1 MISYLYTR
9 LRSDVGMT
17 TASAWLARVMTAVL
31 QILSVRVAIFMVGTD
46 QYSVIAIIVGLQ
58 AWFLLLDFGGS
69 FSFLNFASE
78 KQAVGKGAQDC
89 LACAL
94 LWSIASVLVGTL
106 LMNVLAAP
114 VADWLFQN
122 GKTFTTSTD
131 AETALR
137 IGGTLF
143 VIFANTQLIPRLWLA
158 EGRGYLANILPVL
171 GATITLLALH
181 LMPLLRTSHFYITTA
196 TVIFCLPNAIIQ
208 LACLVWV
215 AIRRGVTLNSC
226 NQDFL
231 KTFGTRAFQAFI
243 FSLQAAFT
251 LQIDYIILSQLAK
264 PADIVIY
271 SIFSRVFILL
281 SFVYTSVLTSI
292 WPVVSYNVV
301 HRQVGK
307 LRQSIK
313 HLFIFGTTFVGM
325 ASVAIYVFEKPL
337 LSLMTH
343 GEAIS
348 PPPYFVIL
356 LGFNQLAVL
365 WVSILS
371 QIMQVA
377 GRLKIMIN
385 ATFFQLVIS
394 VCLQYWLTTRLGI
407 IGIVAGVLLS
417 YLVGGLVPL
426 LFFVRNFLRKLEDEG
441 AVMLAPAN

>member
-1 MISYLYTR
+1 MISYFYTK
-9 LRSDVGMT
+9 LRSGAGMT
-17 TASAWLARVMTAVL
+17 TASAWLARVITAVL
-31 QILSVRVAIFMVGTD
+31 QILSVRAAIFLVGTN

-69 FSFLNFASE
+69 FSFLNYASE

-106 LMNVLAAP
+106 LLNILAAP
-114 VADWLFQN
+114 AANWLFQN
-122 GKTFTTSTD
+122 GKTFTKSAD

-171 GATITLLALH
+171 GAVTTLLAFYLLPVIGASH
-181 LMPLLRTSHFYITTA
+181 LDIV
-196 TVIFCLPNAIIQ
+196 TVILIFCFPNAFIQ

-215 AIRRGVTLNSC
+215 TLRRNIALSSC
-226 NQDFL
+226 NQSFF
-231 KTFGTRAFQAFI
+231 KTFQTRALQAFV
-243 FSLQAAFT
+243 FSLQAAIT
-251 LQIDYIILSQLAK
+251 LQIDYILLSQLAQ

-271 SIFSRVFILL
+271 SIFSRIFILL

-292 WPVVSYNVV
+292 WPILSYNIV
-301 HRQVGK
+301 HREVFK
-307 LRQSIK
+307 LRQGIK
-313 HLFIFGTTFVGM
+313 YLFIFGTVFVVF
-325 ASVAIYVFEKPL
+325 ASVAIYIFERPL

-343 GEAIS
+343 GQVIS
-348 PPPYFVIL
+348 PPPFLVIL
-356 LGFNQLAVL
+356 FGLNQLAIL

-377 GRLKIMIN
+377 GRLKVIIN

-394 VCLQYWLTTRLGI
+394 VGLQYWFTTRFGI
-407 IGIVAGVLLS
+407 TGIVAGVLLS
-417 YLVGGLVPL
+417 FLIGGLAPL
-426 LFFVRNFLRKLEDEG
+426 VFFVRNLLRSMENDD
-441 AVMLAPAN
+441 AAMPDPAH

>member
-9 LRSDVGMT
+9 LRSGVGMT
-17 TASAWLARVMTAVL
+17 TASAWLARVMTAAL
-31 QILSVRVAIFMVGTD
+31 QILSVRAAIFMVGTD
-46 QYSVIAIIVGLQ
+46 QYAVIAIIVGLQ

-106 LMNVLAAP
+106 LLNIVAAP
-114 VADWLFQN
+114 VANWLFQN
-122 GKTFTTSTD
+122 GKTFTTSAD

-171 GATITLLALH
+171 GAMITLLALH
-181 LMPLLRTSHFYITTA
+181 LMPYLQTTRFDITTV
-196 TVIFCLPNAIIQ
+196 TIIFCLPNAIIQ
-208 LACLVWV
+208 LACLVSV
-215 AIRRGVTLNSC
+215 TIRRGITLRSC

-231 KTFGTRAFQAFI
+231 KTYGTRAFQAFI

-292 WPVVSYNVV
+292 WPIVSYNIV
-301 HRQVGK
+301 HREVEK

-313 HLFIFGTTFVGM
+313 YLFIFGTTFVGA
-325 ASVAIYVFEKPL
+325 ASIAIYVFEKPL

-343 GEAIS
+343 GEVIS
-348 PPPYFVIL
+348 PPPFFVVL

-417 YLVGGLVPL
+417 YLIGGLVPL
-426 LFFVRNFLRKLEDEG
+426 LCFVRNFLRKLEKEG
-441 AVMLAPAN
+441 PAMSAAAN